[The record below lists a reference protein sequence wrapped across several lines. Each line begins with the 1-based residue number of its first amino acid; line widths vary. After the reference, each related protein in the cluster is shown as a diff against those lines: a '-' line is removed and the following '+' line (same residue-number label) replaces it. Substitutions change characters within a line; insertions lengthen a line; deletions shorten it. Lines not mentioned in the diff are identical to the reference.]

1 MNQTTAGQ
9 KGQVVRGIGLF
20 GGVLLVLNGM
30 IGAGIFALPPAV
42 VARAGVLSPWLFL
55 AAGVLIITVVLTF
68 AELSSYF
75 RISGGPALYAT
86 KAFGPLTGFST
97 GWIYFVSRAASIA
110 ANCHVMAIFLGALL
124 PWFDTDIGHS
134 VVVVVVVSALTLVN
148 VLGIKGGVRA
158 LSFFTFFKLIPLLI
172 MILLGLQ
179 TVSPDVLFPENM
191 PTIDDLGG
199 TMLLLIYAFLGFE
212 QVLIPAGET
221 ANPRKTIPNALVIT
235 MITTGILYF
244 LIVLVYV
251 SVIASADPGT
261 TLVDVGRKLAGP
273 VGAIVITLTAIFSI
287 AGNLSSTMLA
297 APRLTQSLADHRL
310 LPQWFGRI
318 SEKYASPANSIVF
331 LGGIAMVLGL
341 SGSFVLLAIATSLTR
356 LIIYFIC
363 IAALPV
369 IKAKAD
375 PEAIERAYKIK
386 GGYTIP
392 LLAAGICLWMIS
404 HTSADSWKLTG
415 VLFVVGLAFF
425 WLEQLRIKRQNAA

>member
-1 MNQTTAGQ
+1 MG
-9 KGQVVRGIGLF
+9 GLTE
-20 GGVLLVLNGM
+20 LTLSE
-30 IGAGIFALPPAV
+30 
-42 VARAGVLSPWLFL
+42 ARAKLEQG
-55 AAGVLIITVVLTF
+55 
-68 AELSSYF
+68 E
-75 RISGGPALYAT
+75 
-86 KAFGPLTGFST
+86 
-97 GWIYFVSRAASIA
+97 
-110 ANCHVMAIFLGALL
+110 M
-124 PWFDTDIGHS
+124 
-134 VVVVVVVSALTLVN
+134 SAV
-148 VLGIKGGVRA
+148 
-158 LSFFTFFKLIPLLI
+158 
-172 MILLGLQ
+172 
-179 TVSPDVLFPENM
+179 E
-191 PTIDDLGG
+191 
-199 TMLLLIYAFLGFE
+199 LLIYAFLGFE

-251 SVIASADPGT
+251 SVIADVADGG

-273 VGAIVITLTAIFSI
+273 TGAIVITLTAIFSI

-297 APRLTQSLADHRL
+297 TPRLTQSLADQRL
-310 LPQWFGRI
+310 LPQWFGHI
-318 SEKYASPANSIVF
+318 NEKYSSPANSIVF

-356 LIIYFIC
+356 LIIYVIC

-375 PEAIERAYKIK
+375 AKAIERAYKIK

-425 WLEQLRIKRQNAA
+425 WLEQMRIKRQNAA